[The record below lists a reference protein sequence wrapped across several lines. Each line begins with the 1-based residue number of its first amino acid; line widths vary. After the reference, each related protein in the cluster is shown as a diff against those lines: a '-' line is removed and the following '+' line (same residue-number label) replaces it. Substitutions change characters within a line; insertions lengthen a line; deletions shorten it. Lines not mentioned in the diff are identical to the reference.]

1 MFLLTERFLI
11 SEVAKR
17 WLKQYPEL
25 RWLKQYSE
33 LPDWKRGVYEKLC
46 KIDLNTASAIEVN
59 QIIGNDTWTTQRC
72 NVCRNNILPAVVV
85 GEDEPTTVCHKCV
98 KQMSDLLK

>member
-11 SEVAKR
+11 SEVAK
-17 WLKQYPEL
+17 

-59 QIIGNDTWTTQRC
+59 QIIGNDTWTTQSVVITFFRLSLLGKMNRQLFVT
-72 NVCRNNILPAVVV
+72 NVSN
-85 GEDEPTTVCHKCV
+85 K
-98 KQMSDLLK
+98 

>member
-17 WLKQYPEL
+17 WLEQYPRL
-25 RWLKQYSE
+25 S
-33 LPDWKRGVYEKLC
+33 DWERVVYEKLC

>member
-17 WLKQYPEL
+17 WF
-25 RWLKQYSE
+25 KQYSE

-72 NVCRNNILPAVVV
+72 DVCRNNILPAVVV

>member
-25 RWLKQYSE
+25 
-33 LPDWKRGVYEKLC
+33 PDWKRVVYEKLC
-46 KIDLNTASAIEVN
+46 KIDLSKASAIEVN
-59 QIIGNDTWTTQRC
+59 QIIGNDTWITQRC
-72 NVCRNNILPAVVV
+72 DVCHNNILPAVVV
-85 GEDEPTTVCHKCV
+85 GSDESITVCHKCV